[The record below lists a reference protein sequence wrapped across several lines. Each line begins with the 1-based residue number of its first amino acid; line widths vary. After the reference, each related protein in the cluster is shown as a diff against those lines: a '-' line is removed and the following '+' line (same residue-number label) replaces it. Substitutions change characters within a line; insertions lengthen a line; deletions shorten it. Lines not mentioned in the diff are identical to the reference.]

1 MKVIALAIVVMIEW
15 GDRLSL
21 NLLTQYY
28 SKGGG
33 GGGAAEEAT
42 GGQWM
47 PHPSGADL
55 VNNCMVLTPR

>member
-1 MKVIALAIVVMIEW
+1 MKVIALAIVVVIEW
-15 GDRLSL
+15 EDRLSL
-21 NLLTQYY
+21 NLLTQY

-47 PHPSGADL
+47 PHPSGAD
-55 VNNCMVLTPR
+55 